1 MARIAVL
8 SFVVLFLPIA
18 AISQQA
24 ANATLSGTITDQLGA
39 VIAGAQV
46 TATHKA
52 TGVKRETVSKQ
63 DGFYMLSN
71 MTPGEYEVLFNAT
84 GFAAK
89 TTKSVS
95 LKVGQTFTL
104 NPQLD
109 VPTYGAVVDDITYS
123 APLVDSSTTVIDG
136 VI

>member
-24 ANATLSGTITDQLGA
+24 ANATLSGTITDQVGA

-52 TGVKRETVSKQ
+52 TGVKRETVQ
-63 DGFYMLSN
+63 MF
-71 MTPGEYEVLFNAT
+71 VLD
-84 GFAAK
+84 K
-89 TTKSVS
+89 E
-95 LKVGQTFTL
+95 LKM
-104 NPQLD
+104 
-109 VPTYGAVVDDITYS
+109 
-123 APLVDSSTTVIDG
+123 
-136 VI
+136 